1 MPNDTAPEKTGSSEN
16 GDEAG
21 RRNLLCDLADEQLR
35 RNNRLA
41 EIEFRRIVERSPVR
55 RIPFQCL
62 PLPGLPGP
70 LHSLR
75 LLRLVLVQKCD
86 RPPQHR
92 GLNLQVRIHFC
103 VDRAKDRDLEARPDH
118 CVAVAAH
125 QHHRMSTEDLGQRS
139 ALGVGID

>member
-41 EIEFRRIVERSPVR
+41 EIEFRRIVERSPAR

-62 PLPGLPGP
+62 PLPGF
-70 LHSLR
+70 
-75 LLRLVLVQKCD
+75 
-86 RPPQHR
+86 
-92 GLNLQVRIHFC
+92 QVRSIPCDFC
-103 VDRAKDRDLEARPDH
+103 ASYWFRNVIGPPSI
-118 CVAVAAH
+118 VA
-125 QHHRMSTEDLGQRS
+125 
-139 ALGVGID
+139 

>member
-21 RRNLLCDLADEQLR
+21 RHGLPGDLAGAQLR

-41 EIEFRRIVERSPVR
+41 EIEFGRIVERSPACC
-55 RIPFQCL
+55 IPLQRL
-62 PLPGLPGP
+62 PLPGFPGP

-86 RPPQHR
+86 RPPR
-92 GLNLQVRIHFC
+92 GLNLQARIHFC
-103 VDRAKDRDLEARPDH
+103 IDRAKDRDF
-118 CVAVAAH
+118 
-125 QHHRMSTEDLGQRS
+125 
-139 ALGVGID
+139 